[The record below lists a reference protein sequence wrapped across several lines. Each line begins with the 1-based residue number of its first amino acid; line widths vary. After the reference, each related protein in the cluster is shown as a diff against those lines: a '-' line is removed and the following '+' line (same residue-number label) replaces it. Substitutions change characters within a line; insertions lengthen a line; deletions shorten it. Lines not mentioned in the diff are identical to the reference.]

1 MNNPQTMIYTVEHD
15 GKIFD
20 VEGPAGATA
29 EDLQSFIG
37 QSGGGAADARAGGPD
52 AAPQT
57 NTRGGGVEVQ
67 FNDDPDLVLSR
78 MSPENEAAYTRLQ
91 QNGTLEQIQAFEHQI
106 GFSTDP
112 RALANFVTNRDKAKA
127 SGGRIDYG
135 VSYARKKA
143 PNLGAA
149 AAFQNGV
156 SQGASLGMSDELHG
170 LVNGISSAVRGQGF
184 SDAYNR
190 TVDEDRAQLGSDEE
204 NHFIA
209 SLSGNLAGGLALP
222 LGLERAG
229 LTQSTRAI
237 GLAARDAAIAE
248 GATASAADRIAA
260 RAVAHRLA
268 AEGAAYGGAYGAG
281 ASEGGPGER
290 LLGGATGAAGGA
302 VAGGIIFPALSRAA
316 GGVRRGVNAAAGYA
330 SRAIGAVTE
339 SGAQDQAGNLLR
351 SASLRPIEDVMA
363 DISSRETQ
371 ISGAQPTLAEV
382 ANDPGLAGFQRG
394 FANTDPRAGAA
405 VGERNANNAL
415 ARTRY
420 ASDALGD
427 GSPQAIQDYAASQL
441 ASGEAATIAQQAER
455 RAAAEARIAGE
466 RRAAGAESG
475 EAAASFANSRDAI
488 GPVADRSAT
497 GSAARDQFEAGYSAA
512 RQRTSDAY
520 NDPRLADNDPVFLR
534 PSELADHYLPSLA
547 GNDVRAF
554 REEATNAVRG
564 ALPPKPQSLLQFVRS
579 RGGVLADGV
588 GADDLRHSGLTAKAE
603 PTLINSRGKPLDDH
617 LEAAV
622 EAGFVPPETTLADF
636 AEEVAGEHRGLS
648 RLVRPEDMNAAA
660 DHDAAVANQQYWSQA
675 FGERGMDPRA
685 MSDADWSALHS
696 SMANKGPQSRTLL
709 DLEAER
715 SPGSVMG
722 PFQKDLDGI
731 RTRYFGDGA
740 NSIPGDAKAF
750 YDDVMKADTVG
761 IKTLEGWERRAND
774 LAARAPD
781 RTTGAFLRGIGRII
795 GNKATAE
802 GGPARAEALNVA
814 RRTRAEQ
821 GRIFETGDASKAFGR
836 DRYNNPTVGDTTVPS
851 RIVRPG
857 AAGGDTADGL
867 IAAVGPEAAETLVR
881 QELRRAVEEAG
892 VQTEAQARTLAT
904 RFGEVA
910 KRFPGVEAD
919 LAAVRSN
926 ARRLDSAKAAEADAA
941 RASFTPEENASI
953 KERSA
958 FHDEILK
965 TPLGKVADA
974 AVDPSSFIAGLLRRS
989 DDGRQ
994 LRYIAR
1000 QVVLNDDALGG
1011 LRRALGDFIET
1022 NGAGPNFTQAGD
1034 RVPSIAKTRK
1044 AVETVV
1050 ARSGDALSSQ
1060 QKIALRKISRELTS
1074 ANFAATAGRPTG
1086 SDTAMNTSLARMINA
1101 VPTGDTIAPVK
1112 TILSKIVSAM
1122 SNEDHVK
1129 QLLTQAILEPDFAV
1143 VLLKRP
1149 TAKNL
1154 LDMQRRYA
1162 GRKGT
1167 IFAGQAA
1174 THGTAQYRTGTR

>member
-1 MNNPQTMIYTVEHD
+1 MNSSQTMIYTVEHD

-20 VEGPAGATA
+20 IEGPAGATP
-29 EDLQSFIG
+29 EELQSFVG
-37 QSGGGAADARAGGPD
+37 QSGGGAAGAPAGGPD
-52 AAPQT
+52 AATQAT
-57 NTRGGGVEVQ
+57 TATGGGEVQ
-67 FNDDPDLVLSR
+67 FDDDPDRVMSR

-91 QNGTLEQIQAFEHQI
+91 QNGTLEQIQAFEHKI

-112 RALANFVTNRDKAKA
+112 RALANFVANRDKAKA

-143 PNLGAA
+143 PDLGAG

-170 LVNGISSAVRGQGF
+170 LVNGISSAARGEGF
-184 SDAYNR
+184 SDAYNQ

-204 NHFIA
+204 NHWLA

-237 GLAARDAAIAE
+237 GLAARDTAIAE

-281 ASEGGPGER
+281 ASEGGPSER
-290 LLGGATGAAGGA
+290 LLGGAAGAAGGA
-302 VAGGIIFPALSRAA
+302 IAGGVIFPALSRAA

-330 SRAIGAVTE
+330 SRALGAVTE
-339 SGAQDQAGNLLR
+339 SGARDQAGNLLR
-351 SASLRPIEDVMA
+351 SASLRPIEDVLA
-363 DISSRETQ
+363 DISSREAQ
-371 ISGAQPTLAEV
+371 VSGAQPTLAEA

-394 FANTDPRAGAA
+394 FANTDPRAGAT
-405 VGERNANNAL
+405 VGERNASNAL

-420 ASDALGD
+420 ASDVLGD
-427 GSPQAIQDYAASQL
+427 GSPQAVQDYAASQL
-441 ASGEAATIAQQAER
+441 ASGEAATVAQQAER
-455 RAAAEARIAGE
+455 RAAAEARIADE

-475 EAAASFANSRDAI
+475 EAAANFASSRDAI

-497 GSAARDQFEAGYSAA
+497 GSAARDQFEGAYEAA
-512 RQRTSDAY
+512 KQRSRDAY
-520 NDPRLADNDPVFLR
+520 AAPALQDPQPIEIPASVFAKDMR
-534 PSELADHYLPSLA
+534 AAMDDHYGDA
-547 GNDVRAF
+547 GG
-554 REEATNAVRG
+554 EIPEI
-564 ALPPKPQSLLQFVRS
+564 VRS
-579 RGGVLADGV
+579 II
-588 GADDLRHSGLTAKAE
+588 DDAAAPNATTRTLTN
-603 PTLINSRGKPLDDH
+603 IDRR
-617 LEAAV
+617 
-622 EAGFVPPETTLADF
+622 LADF
-636 AEEVAGEHRGLS
+636 AGK
-648 RLVRPEDMNAAA
+648 
-660 DHDAAVANQQYWSQA
+660 
-675 FGERGMDPRA
+675 
-685 MSDADWSALHS
+685 S
-696 SMANKGPQSRTLL
+696 SMAGSRS
-709 DLEAER
+709 DAA
-715 SPGSVMG
+715 
-722 PFQKDLDGI
+722 FA
-731 RTRYFGDGA
+731 TR
-740 NSIPGDAKAF
+740 
-750 YDDVMKADTVG
+750 
-761 IKTLEGWERRAND
+761 
-774 LAARAPD
+774 
-781 RTTGAFLRGIGRII
+781 LRGIL
-795 GNKATAE
+795 GNFADRAAPQEYRDALRNAKA
-802 GGPARAEALNVA
+802 V
-814 RRTRAEQ
+814 RAEQ
-821 GRIFETGDASKAFGR
+821 GRIFETGDASKAFSR
-836 DRYNNPTVGDTTVPS
+836 DRYGNPTVGDTTVPS

-857 AAGGDTADGL
+857 ASGGDTADGL
-867 IAAVGPEAAETLVR
+867 IAAIGPGAAETLVR

-926 ARRLDSAKAAEADAA
+926 ARRLDVARSAEADAGRSSITA
-941 RASFTPEENASI
+941 DENASI
-953 KERSA
+953 KERAA
-958 FHDEILK
+958 FHDAILK
-965 TPLGKVADA
+965 TPLGDIADA
-974 AVDPSSFIAGLLRRS
+974 KVDPSSFIAGLLRRS

-994 LRYIAR
+994 LRYLSR
-1000 QVVLNDDALGG
+1000 QVAGDADALGG

-1022 NGAGPNFTQAGD
+1022 TGAGPNFTQAGD

-1050 ARSGDALSSQ
+1050 SRSGEALTTQ
-1060 QKIALRKISRELTS
+1060 QKVALRKISHELKS

-1086 SDTAMNTSLARMINA
+1086 SDTAMNTALARMINA
-1101 VPTGDTIAPVK
+1101 VPTGGTVAPVK

-1129 QLLTQAILEPDFAV
+1129 QLLTQATLEPDFAA

-1154 LDMQRRYA
+1154 LDVQRRYA